1 MSTTFDARDGDAP
14 TPASPNVALADEES
28 LRRVFLSEYSAL
40 TEEARAD
47 LGTEAR
53 ALAPKVVEGSF
64 VRAWD
69 ARSRFRTPEEVHQFL
84 VEDVHHAAARA
95 LSRRASAHR
104 LSGGGHADA
113 HTVQDESPEEAWSHI
128 MHALHGEAHSP
139 QALANAAAHSRHE
152 AAEHIKVSSKGT
164 PIWIPLLI
172 GAVVLAVL
180 LGLATYMTHLSTNE
194 RFARALNAPDA
205 KPIAAASAQIGVVTL
220 DDGSKVRL
228 TPESRIIVPK
238 LFGPE
243 LRVVRLE
250 GTAEFTVAPGVPN
263 PFTVNAK
270 NLNVVATGTTF
281 TVRAGPGD
289 TAVTVVVTEG
299 AVQVGQRK
307 DMHDVA
313 AGSAVV
319 AEGSDVRVRPATAIE
334 RDEADAWRSGMLVVN
349 DKPLGQVLPMF
360 KRWYGLAVLVPQ
372 PALLERRVTFRASL
386 DSTRQAI
393 RGIEESTGLQFGYI
407 GQNMAF
413 HEPEAKPAAK
423 PAAKG
428 AKGKKK

>member
-40 TEEARAD
+40 TDEARAD
-47 LGTEAR
+47 LGADAR

-69 ARSRFRTPEEVHQFL
+69 ARARFRTPEEVHQFL
-84 VEDVHHAAARA
+84 VDDVHHAAARA

-104 LSGGGHADA
+104 LAGGGHADA
-113 HTVQDESPEEAWSHI
+113 HTVQDESPDEAWSHI

-152 AAEHIKVSSKGT
+152 AAEHIKVTSKGT
-164 PIWIPLLI
+164 PIWIPLLM
-172 GAVVLAVL
+172 GATVVAVL

-250 GTAEFTVAPGVPN
+250 GTAEFTVAPGVPY

-270 NLNVVATGTTF
+270 SVNVVATGTSF
-281 TVRAGPGD
+281 TVKASPGD
-289 TAVTVVVTEG
+289 TTVTVVVAEG
-299 AVQVGQRK
+299 AVQVGPRK

-313 AGSAVV
+313 AGSAVI
-319 AEGSDVRVRPATAIE
+319 AEGTAVRPATTNE

-349 DKPLGQVLPMF
+349 DKPLGEVLPMF

-423 PAAKG
+423 GAAKG
-428 AKGKKK
+428 GKKK